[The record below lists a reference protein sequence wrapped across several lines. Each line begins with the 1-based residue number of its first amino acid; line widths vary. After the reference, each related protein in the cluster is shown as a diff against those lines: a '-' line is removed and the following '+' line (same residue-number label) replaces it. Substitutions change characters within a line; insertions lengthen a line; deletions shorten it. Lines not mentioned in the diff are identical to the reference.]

1 MPPAHRM
8 PLENDI
14 RHWVHVHLHPRQ
26 PTKTLYPKIT
36 SHDSTEHHSSDFQRT
51 VLWPLSLPH
60 PHPST
65 GHEGTNRIATQPP
78 SPPPEAKRK
87 PQDHITLQCLPDP
100 VRQRPWNPNPFQ
112 RGMRQPALPQNRRVP
127 SHPCQLLQAQG
138 TSHTARPGLWCTILY
153 PKGLPPPTEI
163 PATQT
168 FPRSSHS
175 HSHER
180 QKPLPGT
187 LRTHTQAEVT
197 QR

>member
-60 PHPST
+60 PHPSA

-78 SPPPEAKRK
+78 SPAPEAKRK
-87 PQDHITLQCLPDP
+87 PQDHITGQCLPDP

-138 TSHTARPGLWCTILY
+138 TSHTASQGCGALSYTQRGYLLQRRYQPPRPSPDAATATATATKGRSHCPGL
-153 PKGLPPPTEI
+153 
-163 PATQT
+163 
-168 FPRSSHS
+168 
-175 HSHER
+175 
-180 QKPLPGT
+180 
-187 LRTHTQAEVT
+187 
-197 QR
+197 